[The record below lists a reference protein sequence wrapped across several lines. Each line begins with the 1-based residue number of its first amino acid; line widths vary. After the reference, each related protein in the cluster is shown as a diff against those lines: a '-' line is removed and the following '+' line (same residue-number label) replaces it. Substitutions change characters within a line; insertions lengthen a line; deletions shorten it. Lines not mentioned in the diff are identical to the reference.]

1 MKNILKHLI
10 TVFFIINV
18 LVLDFCLIK
27 GKINITKGIDI
38 LQGVVAVL
46 NLLIIIGFYF
56 KDSHKNE
63 INQKNSIKHYW
74 YHDLIIGKNIDNV
87 ENMYNR
93 IVIGVKFES
102 NDYKEMKVQLRNIK
116 EPIVEVRNS
125 LSPLLNAFNENFNKQ
140 IMDKLMELE
149 DITTNTFVNVITE
162 NISEKEYIERVKKH
176 QGELYSIMFE
186 FDINIS

>member
-93 IVIGVKFES
+93 IVIGIKFES
-102 NDYKEMKVQLRNIK
+102 NDNKEMKVQLRNIK

-125 LSPLLNAFNENFNKQ
+125 LSPLLNAFNENFNKK
-140 IMDKLMELE
+140 IMDKLIELE